1 MEQRLL
7 HPYESMLSGSNITLA
22 VQIQGQLSQGNLLQ
36 ALHQT
41 ALIHPYLQYE
51 ICIHQPDS
59 QQNTAKQFFQKKK
72 PLEFNIHSETAP
84 VTQDSWQERI
94 QKVSSSPQTN
104 MNALSQIQLYSDP
117 NNNNN
122 DLILVFNHAGIDG
135 LGVFHV
141 LDILLQSLAKPSEVL
156 GKKRVFQ
163 DIISRIP
170 NSSGE
175 IPYPSLPNDAHPPL
189 MFSSNYPPNTPAQI
203 KGVWAE
209 FSEDETNQLRQICRK
224 NESTIQAVITTVE
237 MIALLKYLRQ
247 ISPLPQT
254 IIHMA
259 PINMR
264 PFVEPPLEREDCV
277 CGSSAVLWSQKIT
290 STMGLWECIQ
300 DSTVKLKQEIN
311 RKAALRWWYNMAKG
325 EFINPSTFMA
335 SSIGNT
341 PIKKTYGE
349 FTVSAVKL
357 IGGAYDKAIT
367 SQAGSMV
374 HAYTVCNH
382 LNITLA
388 FTNPPIS
395 KDWGQGILDDMVFI
409 IKNMLKISDKDLEI
423 GQILQLLSLK

>member
-22 VQIQGQLSQGNLLQ
+22 VQIQGQLSQEKLLH

-41 ALIHPYLQYE
+41 ALIHPYLQRE
-51 ICIHQPDS
+51 ICNSTPDS
-59 QQNTAKQFFQKKK
+59 KQDTPKLLFQKKK
-72 PLEFNIHSETAP
+72 LLEFNLHSETGP
-84 VTQDSWQERI
+84 VTQDSWQDRI
-94 QKVSSSPQTN
+94 QNMSSSPQSN
-104 MNALSQIQLYSDP
+104 MDALSQIQLYSDP
-117 NNNNN
+117 NSNSH

-141 LDILLQSLAKPSEVL
+141 LDILLQSLAKPTEFLS
-156 GKKRVFQ
+156 KKRDFQ

-170 NSSGE
+170 NNSGE
-175 IPYPSLPNDAHPPL
+175 IPNPSLPKDAHPPL
-189 MFSSNYPPNTPAQI
+189 TFSSTHPPNTPAKI
-203 KGVWAE
+203 RGVWAE
-209 FSEDETNQLRQICRK
+209 FSEDETSQLRQICRE
-224 NESTIQAVITTVE
+224 NQSTIQAVITTVE
-237 MIALLKYLRQ
+237 MIALLKYLRN

-254 IIHMA
+254 ISHMA
-259 PINMR
+259 PVNMR

-290 STMGLWECIQ
+290 STMGLWECIR
-300 DSTVKLKQEIN
+300 DSTTKLKHEIN
-311 RKAALRWWYNMAKG
+311 RKATLRWWYNIAHG
-325 EFINPSTFMA
+325 EFIGPPTFMA

-341 PIKKTYGE
+341 PINTSYGE
-349 FTVSAVKL
+349 FTVSGVKL

-374 HAYTVCNH
+374 HAYTVCNR

-395 KDWGQGILDDMVFI
+395 ESWGQGILDDMVFI
-409 IKNMLKISDKDLEI
+409 IKSLLKISEKDIEI
-423 GQILQLLSLK
+423 GQILQLL